1 MSLNQYIALFA
12 ILLSYY
18 TLNQQLKTEKMK
30 RKGFDPQDTK
40 PFKLSRSKI
49 ELFCECSFCF
59 YLDRKLGVA
68 QPGGF
73 PFNLN
78 SAVDHLLKKE
88 FDFYR
93 AKGEAHPLMIK
104 HKIDAIPFQH
114 EKLDEWRKNLKGIS
128 YLHEATRFLVTGA
141 IDDVWITPSGEL
153 IIVDYKATSKA
164 GEINLDADWQISYKR
179 QMEIYQWLFRMNGF
193 AVSPTGYFVYC
204 NGKKDAPAFD
214 ECLKFEISVIPY
226 VGNDSWIE
234 PKLLEIHSTL
244 TTAQPPESNPTCSL
258 CSYRLAAN
266 GVLG

>member
-1 MSLNQYIALFA
+1 MRFNH
-12 ILLSYY
+12 
-18 TLNQQLKTEKMK
+18 
-30 RKGFDPQDTK
+30 QDTK

-49 ELFCECSFCF
+49 ELFCECPFCF

-68 QPGGF
+68 QPGGL

-88 FDFYR
+88 FDLYR

-114 EKLDEWRKNLKGIS
+114 EKLDEWRKNQKGIS
-128 YLHEATRFLVTGA
+128 YLHEPTKFLVAGA
-141 IDDVWITPSGEL
+141 IDDVWIAPSGEL

-164 GEINLDADWQISYKR
+164 GEINLDADWQLSYKR
-179 QMEIYQWLFRMNGF
+179 QMEIYQWLFRKNGF
-193 AVSPTGYFVYC
+193 QVSSTGYFVYC
-204 NGKKDAPAFD
+204 NGKKDVPEFA

-226 VGNDSWIE
+226 LGNDSWIE
-234 PKLLEIHSTL
+234 PKLLEIHSAL
-244 TTAQPPESNPTCSL
+244 TKAEPPEPNPNCKL

>member
-1 MSLNQYIALFA
+1 M
-12 ILLSYY
+12 
-18 TLNQQLKTEKMK
+18 
-30 RKGFDPQDTK
+30 RFDSESIK

-49 ELFCECSFCF
+49 ELFCECPFCF
-59 YLDRKLGVA
+59 YLDRKLGISK
-68 QPGGF
+68 PSGF

-88 FDFYR
+88 FDLYR
-93 AKGEAHPLMIK
+93 AKGEAQPLMLK
-104 HKIDAIPFQH
+104 HKVDAIPFQH
-114 EKLDEWRKNLKGIS
+114 EKLDEWRRNQKGIF
-128 YLHEATRFLVTGA
+128 YLHEATRFLVMGA
-141 IDDVWITPSGEL
+141 VDDVWITPSGEL

-179 QMEIYQWLFRMNGF
+179 QMEIYQWLFKMNGF

-204 NGKKDAPAFD
+204 NGKKDVPTFD

-226 VGNDSWIE
+226 LGDDSWIE
-234 PKLLEIHSTL
+234 PKLLKIHSTL
-244 TTAQPPESNPTCSL
+244 TTAQPPESNPACGL